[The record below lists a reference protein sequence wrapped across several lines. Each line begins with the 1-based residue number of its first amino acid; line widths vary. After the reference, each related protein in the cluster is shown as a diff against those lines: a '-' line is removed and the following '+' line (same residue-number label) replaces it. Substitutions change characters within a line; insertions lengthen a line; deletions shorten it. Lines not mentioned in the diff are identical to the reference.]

1 MKLFSIFL
9 ITLLG
14 MMPSVRA
21 SNIDSTLNAAELAV
35 RNQHFGRLEG
45 LSKEFIKYNGVE
57 ARMYESYYLG
67 VWALNTREFEASK
80 SYFLKSK
87 ELAEELGDSCYLGKS
102 LHYLSLSY
110 FNLYQDRDQIKTVEE
125 IIKKKLPCVSLS
137 KDYLSIGAAYRRLK
151 SFDTAR
157 TYLEM
162 SLKLGKVEEPRVVP
176 FVLNHIGDIVSEQGN
191 KAEAIRL
198 RRNVVKW
205 MDTAKFRDHKYAF
218 LNYLSNSSRDYFDA
232 GLNDSGIYFYNRG
245 MQYSSELNSVFDKA
259 FLLNIYAGYW
269 FDQKQ
274 YDSANYYYLKAFSSA
289 ERGKNKAIRQSALDN
304 IQIALGNKLLLEEL
318 KSQKASLQ
326 RNISIV
332 IGAGVLLLSLLLI
345 RLARQRIKHQQVLR
359 AKDAEVHQKELE
371 GLLAGQEVQVVEAL
385 VEGQEHERKRL
396 SQELHDTIGSML
408 ATLKLQFES
417 LTELFEVSNDKQE
430 SKIEFTNDLLDRTCI
445 EVRRISH
452 NLSSG
457 MVSKV
462 GVVEAIRQVSNNINS
477 SGKLAVEFVTEVEDI
492 NLQGDAAVHLFR
504 VVQELFSNIIK
515 HSKATKLS
523 VQISAFENEVT
534 LIIEDNGVGFDYQKA
549 LREGKGLG
557 LSNLATRV
565 QQLNGELNVD
575 SAIGRGTTAIIELKV

>member
-1 MKLFSIFL
+1 MKIVGLFL
-9 ITLLG
+9 IMLLG
-14 MMPSVRA
+14 TLPVVRA
-21 SNIDSTLNAAELAV
+21 SDLDSILNLAEQAV
-35 RNQHFGRLEG
+35 RNQYFGKLEG
-45 LSKEFIKYNGVE
+45 LSKEFIKYNGVQ
-57 ARMYESYYLG
+57 ARLYESYYLG

-80 SYFLKSK
+80 NYFLKSRD
-87 ELAEELGDSCYLGKS
+87 LSEELGDSCYLGKS

-110 FNLYQDRDQIKTVEE
+110 FNLYKDRDQIKTVEE
-125 IIKKKLPCVSLS
+125 IIQKELPCVSLS

-157 TYLEM
+157 AYLDM
-162 SLKLGKVEEPRVVP
+162 SLKLGKIEEPRVVP

-191 KAEAIRL
+191 KGEAIRL

-205 MDTAKFRDHKYAF
+205 MDTAKYRDHKYAF

-232 GLNDSGIYFYNRG
+232 GLNDSGIYFYSKG
-245 MQYSSELNSVFDKA
+245 MEYSSKLNSVFDKA

-318 KSQKASLQ
+318 KSEKASLQ
-326 RNISIV
+326 RNISIL
-332 IGAGVLLLSLLLI
+332 IGAGVLLLCLLLI
-345 RLARQRIKHQQVLR
+345 RLSRQRTKHQKILR
-359 AKDAEVHQKELE
+359 VKDTQVHQKELE

-385 VEGQEHERKRL
+385 MEGQEHERKRL

-417 LTELFEVSNDKQE
+417 LTELFEVKSDKQE
-430 SKIEFTNDLLDRTCI
+430 SKIEFTNDLLDKTCI

-462 GVVEAIRQVSNNINS
+462 GVVEGIRQIAKNINS
-477 SGKLAVEFVTEVEDI
+477 SGKLAVEFVTDVEDV
-492 NLQGDAAVHLFR
+492 NLQGDEAVHLFR
-504 VVQELFSNIIK
+504 VVQELLSNAIK
-515 HSKATKLS
+515 HAKASKLS
-523 VQISAFENEVT
+523 IQINAFENEIT
-534 LIIEDNGVGFDYQKA
+534 LIIEDNGIGFDYEKA
-549 LREGKGLG
+549 KQEAKGLG
-557 LSNLATRV
+557 LGNLEARV
-565 QQLNGELNVD
+565 EQLNGQLNID
-575 SAIGRGTTAIIELKV
+575 STLGRGTTAIIELRL